1 MINFEKLNK
10 IATPDSSW
18 IQEASE
24 RIKNRDWLDKSA
36 KIALKVLRTLKD
48 KSMKQTDLAE
58 VLNVTPQQ
66 ISKIVKGQENL
77 TLETI
82 CKIEK
87 ALDIEIISIELP
99 TAIKYHTSEY
109 NSGSN
114 NSKSTEIVTKR
125 FLPVTIAYYGM
136 VECLTQIDNNNNK
149 KAA

>member
-1 MINFEKLNK
+1 MINLEKLNK
-10 IATPDSSW
+10 VATPDSSW
-18 IQEASE
+18 IQEAAE

-36 KIALKVLRTLKD
+36 KIALKVLRALKD

-87 ALDIEIISIELP
+87 ALDIEIITPS
-99 TAIKYHTSEY
+99 
-109 NSGSN
+109 
-114 NSKSTEIVTKR
+114 
-125 FLPVTIAYYGM
+125 
-136 VECLTQIDNNNNK
+136 
-149 KAA
+149 

>member
-1 MINFEKLNK
+1 MINLEKLNK

-18 IQEASE
+18 IQETGE

-36 KIALKVLRTLKD
+36 KIALKVLRALKD

-66 ISKIVKGQENL
+66 ISKIVKGQENF

-87 ALDIEIISIELP
+87 ALDIEILHAKTENTPYNKYLIPTINLTETELG
-99 TAIKYHTSEY
+99 TH
-109 NSGSN
+109 
-114 NSKSTEIVTKR
+114 IV
-125 FLPVTIAYYGM
+125 
-136 VECLTQIDNNNNK
+136 
-149 KAA
+149 

>member
-1 MINFEKLNK
+1 MINLEKLNK

-18 IQEASE
+18 IQEAGE

-36 KIALKVLRTLKD
+36 KIALKVLRALKD

-66 ISKIVKGQENL
+66 ISKIVKGQENF

-99 TAIKYHTSEY
+99 TALKYITPQYTSV
-109 NSGSN
+109 SN
-114 NSKSTEIVTKR
+114 NSKSAEIVIKP
-125 FLPVTIAYYGM
+125 FQQVIIAYSHM
-136 VECLTQIDNNNNK
+136 VESPPSVDNNCK
-149 KAA
+149 IAA